1 MMRSLATHPAYL
13 RLRALL
19 MGHSPEQLDRLA
31 KHLETDTAKTGQEPK
46 KGPLRFPFFD
56 RPTQT
61 R

>member
-1 MMRSLATHPAYL
+1 MMRNLATHPTYL

-19 MGHSPEQLDRLA
+19 MGHSPDQLARLGKLLEADTDKAGQAA
-31 KHLETDTAKTGQEPK
+31 KKA
-46 KGPLRFPFFD
+46 PLRFPFFD